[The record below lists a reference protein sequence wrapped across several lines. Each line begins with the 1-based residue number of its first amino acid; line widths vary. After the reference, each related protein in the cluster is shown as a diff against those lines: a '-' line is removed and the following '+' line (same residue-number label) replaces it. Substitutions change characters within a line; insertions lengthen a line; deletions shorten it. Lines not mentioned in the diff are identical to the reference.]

1 VSVPAPR
8 TPAAHQACIRVADPE
23 GRWRAVRLVGEVFKR
38 DQPRPFRRRAAGE
51 PWEVT
56 IDLPPVDRLEY
67 ALQVVTAEGALE
79 LALDPAARVATAP
92 FGEKSVLE
100 LSGYRPPPW
109 LDADPPAGVLVPLTL
124 PSSRLR
130 ADVAGLLWRPADA
143 EPDEPLPLLVVHD
156 GPEYA
161 EHSSLA
167 EYFAAVVAA
176 GEAPR
181 FRAALLAPVH
191 RDDHYGA
198 SPRYSAALADE
209 LVPALSP
216 AAAPVGLGASLGA
229 LALLHAH
236 RTHPGTFGGLFLQS
250 GSFFQ
255 PATDP
260 WEEGHPRFG
269 PITRF
274 VRRVLAARGHPEPIP
289 VTITCGTAEEN
300 LANNR
305 ALRNA
310 LVRQGYDAELSLVR
324 DAHNWVAWR
333 DTFHPHLARLLARLW
348 G

>member
-1 VSVPAPR
+1 VSVPAPT
-8 TPAAHQACIRVADPE
+8 TPAAHEARIRVADPD
-23 GRWRAVRLVGEVFKR
+23 GRWRAVRLVADVFNR
-38 DQPRPFRRRAAGE
+38 EQPRPFRRPAAGE
-51 PWEVT
+51 PWELI

-67 ALQVVTAEGALE
+67 ALQVVTADGAVE
-79 LALDPAARVATAP
+79 LVLDPAAAVATAP
-92 FGEKSVLE
+92 FGEKSVLQ
-100 LSGYRPPPW
+100 LPGYRTPAW
-109 LDADPPAGVLVPLTL
+109 LAADPPAGVVEPLAL
-124 PSSRLR
+124 PSARLR
-130 ADVAGLLWRPADA
+130 AEVTGQVWRPADA
-143 EPDEPLPLLVVHD
+143 EPDEPLPLLVAHD

-167 EYFAAVVAA
+167 GYFAAIVAA
-176 GEAPR
+176 GEAPP
-181 FRAALLAPVH
+181 FRAALLAPVK
-191 RDDHYGA
+191 RNDHYGA

-216 AAAPVGLGASLGA
+216 AAPPVGLGASLGA

-236 RTHPGTFGGLFLQS
+236 RTHPGTLGGLFLQS

-255 PATDP
+255 SATDP

-274 VRRVLAARGHPEPIP
+274 VRRVLAARSHPEPIP
-289 VTITCGTAEEN
+289 VTITCGAAEEN

-310 LVRQGYDAELSLVR
+310 LVRQGYDAELVLVR

-333 DTFHPHLARLLARLW
+333 DALHPHLARLLARLW